1 MKAPVPNGI
10 ISALNERRR
19 SGALRTLIP
28 HSSGV
33 DLCSNDYLGLARI
46 LQTGATGTGGATGS
60 RLVSGNSNMHEELE
74 HFLAAF
80 HGAEG
85 ALLFGSGYEAN
96 LGLLGSLGKRT
107 DTIIYDE
114 LIHASMR
121 DGARLSPA
129 RSFSF
134 RHNDPL
140 DLRTKI
146 ANARGEVYVTVESLY
161 SMDGD
166 RAPLSEILSVCEE
179 KGAFLLVDEAH
190 ATGVYGAHG
199 EGIVQEQGLE
209 DRVFA
214 RVHTFGKALGYRGAV
229 VVGSEPLRSYLI
241 NFARSFIYSTA
252 PDTATLETIRRAY
265 ELQASMTE
273 ERTQLKERITF
284 FRDCAKSYPHLR
296 FLESDSPI
304 QGIILPG
311 NDTVLRTEEKLA
323 SCGFFARAIRSPT
336 VPIGQERLRLCLHAF
351 NTHREIAD
359 ALEIVASSQPREHL
373 SHVV

>member
-19 SGALRTLIP
+19 SGALRTLISQ
-28 HSSGV
+28 SSGV

-46 LQTGATGTGGATGS
+46 LQTSATGTGGATGS

-80 HGAEG
+80 HGTEG

-146 ANARGEVYVTVESLY
+146 ANARGEVYVAVESLY

-209 DRVFA
+209 GRVFA

-229 VVGSEPLRSYLI
+229 VVGSDPLRSYLI

-265 ELQASMTE
+265 QLQTSMTQ
-273 ERTQLKERITF
+273 ERTELKERISF
-284 FRDCAKSYPHLR
+284 FRDCAKSYTHLR

-311 NDTVLRTEEKLA
+311 NDTVLRTEATLA
-323 SCGFFARAIRSPT
+323 SLGFFARAIRSPT

-351 NTHREIAD
+351 NTHKEIAD

-373 SHVV
+373 SHVA